1 MKFKI
6 WHLFVFLTLISV
18 ALASYISFS
27 RTIFTREGVGTVRSA
42 GHYTV
47 GCDVIHDEML
57 DSFAHLGYSQV
68 ERPEWADA
76 AKEEEYRDDGVFD
89 PLGWIPEKESW
100 ILCQDRNARCYLR
113 LKSDRMILTVTIVN
127 IRNLYWHQTDEA
139 DKTVARKAQTVFSQ
153 TMQNVEKKYST
164 QH

>member
-27 RTIFTREGVGTVRSA
+27 RTIFTHAGVGSVRSA

-76 AKEEEYRDDGVFD
+76 AKVEEYRDDGV
-89 PLGWIPEKESW
+89 LIHSIGYQRKRAGS
-100 ILCQDRNARCYLR
+100 CAR
-113 LKSDRMILTVTIVN
+113 I
-127 IRNLYWHQTDEA
+127 E
-139 DKTVARKAQTVFSQ
+139 
-153 TMQNVEKKYST
+153 T
-164 QH
+164 QGVI